1 MASLTVNGHSVTVDD
16 SFLKL
21 SPDEQN
27 STVDEIA
34 KSLPAEKPSGVVA
47 GLKEGLAG
55 LLHGPAETL
64 KTYAGVDTSGL
75 EAAAQKVAPKDYKSA
90 PVLPEGGHWYDPT
103 SYNWKNVPQA
113 LAENAPQMAESIAA
127 AKIGAKV
134 HPLVGLAAGALPFA
148 LNALGDTAK
157 SDAATRTGDSNA
169 EPNAEDKTRA
179 GLTVAAQSIPQMIG
193 VSRFLPGAGKIAA
206 VGGKG
211 VAQSVGQAAVTTGVE
226 GASGAAQN
234 AIGQVGATLGTPGGV
249 QVNGDEVANAGVTN
263 GILGGGFA
271 LPKMAANASAAKR
284 YAKFGGDNAQATEAF
299 ANKVRDAADGAN
311 LGNTKEGYNAVRQ
324 AHEDTI
330 TDLKA
335 AAKAAKAAGP
345 STPEADKA
353 IRRAAKGRELS
364 DADLNE
370 LETNS
375 TPDVAALARQ
385 AHVGAMLK
393 GEGDFT
399 AGNFTGGIT
408 NAIAKHIRAYANP
421 IGAGASAALGA
432 ATGGGHAAS
441 LFAYSPETLA
451 ALGTAYG
458 AMRGIDALS
467 GNRSPANK
475 FVDKFSTNNPA
486 PPTGAPQPQAP
497 AAPAPPPTSVPQVP
511 PPSPPAAPWGPVPP
525 APPAPPTPQQMNTQV
540 QGALRMAAARR
551 NVAAQQAAAQA
562 AQAQPQFNP
571 VALAML
577 KQKLKD
583 GLPAAPEAPKLDV
596 NGLNEQVKGALLMAA
611 ARRKVAGQQQAE
623 EEASNSHVINEQGG
637 LNALSNPELGKRAKV
652 LLGNADALRRLRAA
666 PPEQAPEAP
675 APVEPTPASAA
686 PPAAP
691 TAPATPTGPAEPA
704 PAAPPNSAAIS
715 ALLDTLRAKSAVA
728 EKITK
733 KAGGEVKEKEK
744 PVEKSRVP
752 DSLAADEA
760 FDPATGEITKT
771 SHEHANS
778 GPKYTGDYV
787 PLQDHELFGK
797 GMTHE
802 QFAEHQLRAK
812 PDAVELPE
820 AYMDGVIR
828 DRVKR
833 ERTLQEL
840 SQSSHSPDDT
850 PALQAL
856 LEQLHHIR
864 RGDIASKAIH
874 YYASFMSP
882 ELRTK
887 VHKRLDSSFVNSLW
901 SK

>member
-1 MASLTVNGHSVTVDD
+1 
-16 SFLKL
+16 
-21 SPDEQN
+21 
-27 STVDEIA
+27 
-34 KSLPAEKPSGVVA
+34 
-47 GLKEGLAG
+47 
-55 LLHGPAETL
+55 
-64 KTYAGVDTSGL
+64 
-75 EAAAQKVAPKDYKSA
+75 
-90 PVLPEGGHWYDPT
+90 
-103 SYNWKNVPQA
+103 
-113 LAENAPQMAESIAA
+113 
-127 AKIGAKV
+127 
-134 HPLVGLAAGALPFA
+134 
-148 LNALGDTAK
+148 
-157 SDAATRTGDSNA
+157 
-169 EPNAEDKTRA
+169 
-179 GLTVAAQSIPQMIG
+179 
-193 VSRFLPGAGKIAA
+193 
-206 VGGKG
+206 
-211 VAQSVGQAAVTTGVE
+211 
-226 GASGAAQN
+226 
-234 AIGQVGATLGTPGGV
+234 
-249 QVNGDEVANAGVTN
+249 
-263 GILGGGFA
+263 
-271 LPKMAANASAAKR
+271 
-284 YAKFGGDNAQATEAF
+284 
-299 ANKVRDAADGAN
+299 
-311 LGNTKEGYNAVRQ
+311 
-324 AHEDTI
+324 
-330 TDLKA
+330 
-335 AAKAAKAAGP
+335 
-345 STPEADKA
+345 
-353 IRRAAKGRELS
+353 
-364 DADLNE
+364 
-370 LETNS
+370 
-375 TPDVAALARQ
+375 
-385 AHVGAMLK
+385 
-393 GEGDFT
+393 
-399 AGNFTGGIT
+399 
-408 NAIAKHIRAYANP
+408 
-421 IGAGASAALGA
+421 
-432 ATGGGHAAS
+432 
-441 LFAYSPETLA
+441 
-451 ALGTAYG
+451 
-458 AMRGIDALS
+458 
-467 GNRSPANK
+467 
-475 FVDKFSTNNPA
+475 
-486 PPTGAPQPQAP
+486 
-497 AAPAPPPTSVPQVP
+497 
-511 PPSPPAAPWGPVPP
+511 
-525 APPAPPTPQQMNTQV
+525 
-540 QGALRMAAARR
+540 MAAARR